1 MWKLRRQDEGGFLR
15 VSDFSLPAPESEL
28 NLDLS
33 VS

>member
-1 MWKLRRQDEGGFLR
+1 MELRRQNRGGFLR
-15 VSDFSLPAPESEL
+15 VSDFSPPAPESEL